1 MKHLNYIFIFLL
13 VSLPLISKSQSARF
27 EGLISY
33 QINLDSNTAVVGAD
47 KIVNSHA
54 RATGSLTIQLFLC
67 ESIYE
72 GGSLK
77 GIPCGEVV
85 LSESLKSGED
95 ILNFKSPVSFTRP
108 LRGSFYPV
116 VLLLEKVKG
125 ENVIIDF
132 VSFDVVTINKNMT
145 GILSGKNS

>member
-1 MKHLNYIFIFLL
+1 MKHFPYLFIILL

-33 QINLDSNTAVVGAD
+33 QISLDSNTAIVAAD
-47 KIVNSHA
+47 KIVNAHT
-54 RATGSLTIQLFLC
+54 RNTGSLTIQLFLC
-67 ESIYE
+67 ENNYE
-72 GGSLK
+72 GGTMK

-85 LSESLKSGED
+85 LSESLKSGEE
-95 ILNFKSPVSFTRP
+95 ILKFSSAVSFTRP

-132 VSFDVVTINKNMT
+132 VTFDVVTINKKSI
-145 GILSGKNS
+145 GILTGKNS